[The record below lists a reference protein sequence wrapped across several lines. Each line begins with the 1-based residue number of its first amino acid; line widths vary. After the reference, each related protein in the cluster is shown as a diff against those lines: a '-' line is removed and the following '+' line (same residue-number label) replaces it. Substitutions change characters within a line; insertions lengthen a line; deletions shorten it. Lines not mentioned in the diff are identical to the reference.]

1 MKIFNLFQKKLWWPI
16 VFGAGLII
24 LLPPAQGEERY
35 PGETSRTMERGGPV
49 TKVPTYGQPK
59 KAEGNAQERPR
70 NTVGED
76 MQGTGANTV
85 KDTDTDTG
93 TATGVGGEGTGGTV
107 KDGKAIEKS
116 PTFQEADKNG
126 DHYVTKD
133 ELQDD
138 PFLLKHFDMV
148 DAGKDGKLEEH
159 EYANLVSE
167 KRREKGQ

>member
-1 MKIFNLFQKKLWWPI
+1 MKMFNLFQRKLCWSI

-59 KAEGNAQERPR
+59 KSEGDAQERPR

-76 MQGTGANTV
+76 MQGTGSNTV
-85 KDTDTDTG
+85 KDTG
-93 TATGVGGEGTGGTV
+93 TATDVGGGGTGGTV

-116 PTFQEADKNG
+116 PTFQEVDKNG

-133 ELQDD
+133 ELKDD

-159 EYANLVSE
+159 EYANLVAE
-167 KRREKGQ
+167 KRRERGQ